1 MFKQLYSFLENN
13 KCLYDLQFGF
23 RQNHSTNH
31 AMLSIMQKIHN
42 AIKDDNIAIGIFV
55 DLQKAFDTVN
65 HSILLEKLKYY
76 GISGNINT
84 WFRSYLCNRKQYVAI
99 GGQSSKYTTLEH
111 GVPQGSVLGPLL
123 FLLYINDLHE
133 CIKFSKAFHF
143 ADDTNLLYIP
153 PKRSRNRNIVRKLNI
168 DLKSLNNWLLANKI
182 SLNSTKTELIIFRQ
196 KNKSIQPIKIKLNGK
211 ILTPKSEIKYL
222 GLTMDEHLTFQTHIN
237 IMNAKLKRTNNLL
250 ALARHYMPNHLL
262 KQIYYAQFNSHLSY
276 GCQIWGFDKRNL
288 NQTKIL
294 QNKAIRLMTFSNK
307 YTNTNPL
314 FKSLK
319 ILKLEDLILT
329 NNLLFVHKSLNNEA
343 PAHFKDY
350 FTLHSPNHN
359 YNTVNSTHS
368 IPKGSVKLISTE
380 IGTLKHK
387 CAKS

>member
-42 AIKDDNIAIGIFV
+42 AIKDDNNAIGIFV

-111 GVPQGSVLGPLL
+111 GVSQGSVLGPLL

-168 DLKSLNNWLLANKI
+168 DLKSLNN
-182 SLNSTKTELIIFRQ
+182 
-196 KNKSIQPIKIKLNGK
+196 
-211 ILTPKSEIKYL
+211 
-222 GLTMDEHLTFQTHIN
+222 
-237 IMNAKLKRTNNLL
+237 
-250 ALARHYMPNHLL
+250 
-262 KQIYYAQFNSHLSY
+262 
-276 GCQIWGFDKRNL
+276 
-288 NQTKIL
+288 
-294 QNKAIRLMTFSNK
+294 
-307 YTNTNPL
+307 
-314 FKSLK
+314 
-319 ILKLEDLILT
+319 
-329 NNLLFVHKSLNNEA
+329 
-343 PAHFKDY
+343 
-350 FTLHSPNHN
+350 
-359 YNTVNSTHS
+359 
-368 IPKGSVKLISTE
+368 
-380 IGTLKHK
+380 
-387 CAKS
+387 